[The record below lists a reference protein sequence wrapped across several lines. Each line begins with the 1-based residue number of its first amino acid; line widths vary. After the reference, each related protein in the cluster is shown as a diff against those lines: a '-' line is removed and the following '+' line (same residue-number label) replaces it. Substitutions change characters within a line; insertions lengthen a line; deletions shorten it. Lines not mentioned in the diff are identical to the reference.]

1 MLSKAPPGKGPSVL
15 WEPERVLG
23 PVSLQSP
30 WPSLV
35 WEPQVPFGT
44 RGSPASSALS
54 FACRSGSQ
62 GTFSVPG
69 AFVLPVALC
78 LHLKQVPS
86 QWNSGSDPVSL
97 DPVPAMGFHKV
108 GNPDMVQEARA
119 ATNKLCLSLFLNPF
133 CSINLPLLLNTPK
146 AKPMSQFMEVR
157 GPIAAGCNFLLM
169 SEAWLVFMGWLISH
183 VHGWEE

>member
-1 MLSKAPPGKGPSVL
+1 MLSVIQGSSRERTKCPLGAREGPGPRQSSVPLAILGLGAPSPL
-15 WEPERVLG
+15 WDQG
-23 PVSLQSP
+23 QSCFQCP
-30 WPSLV
+30 LLCM
-35 WEPQVPFGT
+35 QI
-44 RGSPASSALS
+44 R
-54 FACRSGSQ
+54 
-62 GTFSVPG
+62 VPG
-69 AFVLPVALC
+69 AFVLPVALW